1 VFDIIVIGGTNI
13 DIKAKTTAS
22 YISATSNPGNV
33 TFTPGGVGRN
43 IAHNLGSL
51 GVSVALISAIGND
64 APGEIA
70 MAATGAAG
78 VDLSMC
84 LRCDAA
90 SGAYVAVLDE
100 KGELVS
106 AVNDM
111 RILENLKPE
120 NVKPH
125 HATLQAAKLIVVD
138 CNTRPDLL
146 DYLALHFS
154 EQLVV
159 EPVSVAKSQ
168 KLRTLLEKHE
178 VFMATPN
185 RDQLQALTDIDDMD
199 QACLELHERGLQN
212 LVVHMGSEGALLS
225 LARGMKKIPATCHAQ
240 VLDVTGAGDAAVAGL
255 VYGLSKG
262 YDIAKSAQFG
272 QAAASLVLSSTSSTV
287 PGLTETALLNI
298 VKARHDQTPHNLN

>member
-1 VFDIIVIGGTNI
+1 MFDIIVIGGTNI
-13 DIKAKTTAS
+13 DIKAKTAAS
-22 YISATSNPGNV
+22 CISGTSNPGNV
-33 TFTPGGVGRN
+33 TFTPGGVARN

-64 APGEIA
+64 PPGEIA
-70 MAATGAAG
+70 IAVTGAAG
-78 VDLSMC
+78 VDLSLC
-84 LRCDAA
+84 LRCDA
-90 SGAYVAVLDE
+90 STGSYVAVLDE

-125 HATLQAAKLIVVD
+125 HAALQATKLIVVD
-138 CNTRPDLL
+138 CNLRPDLL

-154 EQLVV
+154 EKLIV

-185 RDQLQALTDIDDMD
+185 RDQLKAMADMDDME

-212 LVVHMGSEGALLS
+212 LVVHLGPEGAILS
-225 LARGMKKIPATCHAQ
+225 SGKGMKKIHCASHAQ
-240 VLDVTGAGDAAVAGL
+240 VSDVTGAGDAAVAGL
-255 VYGLSKG
+255 VYGLTKG

-272 QAAASLVLSSTSSTV
+272 QAAASLVLSSISSTAV
-287 PGLTETALLNI
+287 GLTETALQNS
-298 VKARHDQTPHNLN
+298 VNARNE

>member
-22 YISATSNPGNV
+22 YIAATSNPGNV
-33 TFTPGGVGRN
+33 TFTPGGVARN

-51 GVSVALISAIGND
+51 GVGVALISAIGND
-64 APGEIA
+64 PPGEIA
-70 MAATGAAG
+70 IAATSVAG
-78 VDLSMC
+78 VDLSLC
-84 LRCDAA
+84 LRCDAPT
-90 SGAYVAVLDE
+90 GFYVAILDE

-125 HATLQAAKLIVVD
+125 HAALQAAKLIVVD
-138 CNTRPDLL
+138 CNVRPDLL
-146 DYLALHFS
+146 DYLALQFS
-154 EQLVV
+154 EKLIV

-168 KLRTLLEKHE
+168 RLRTLLEKHE

-185 RDQLQALTDIDDMD
+185 WDQIKALTDMDDMD
-199 QACLELHERGLQN
+199 QACQDLHERGLHN
-212 LVVHMGSEGALLS
+212 LVVHLGPEGAVIS
-225 LARGMKKIPATCHAQ
+225 SEKGMKKIQCAGHAQ
-240 VLDVTGAGDAAVAGL
+240 VSDVTGAGDAAIAGL
-255 VYGLSKG
+255 VYGLTKG

-272 QAAASLVLSSTSSTV
+272 QAAASLVLSSTSSTAL
-287 PGLTETALLNI
+287 GLTEAALQNI
-298 VKARHDQTPHNLN
+298 VKARNE